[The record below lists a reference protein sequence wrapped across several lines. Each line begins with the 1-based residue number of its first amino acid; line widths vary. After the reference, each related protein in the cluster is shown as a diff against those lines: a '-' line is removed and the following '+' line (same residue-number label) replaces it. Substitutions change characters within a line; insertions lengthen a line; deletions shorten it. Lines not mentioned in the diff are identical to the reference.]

1 MAAQPRFT
9 EMFALGDRRGAN
21 RVYQAT
27 TAWLI
32 LLTWPFYLLAVS
44 YGPEIITVFGRSYQA
59 GGTVMVIL
67 GLTMLLATGC
77 GQVDT
82 VLITKGR
89 SSWSLLNGL
98 LAVVLNV
105 GLDLVLIPHYGIVGA
120 AIGWSAAI
128 VVTNV
133 LPLAQ
138 ISFTAQLHPFG
149 RGTFVAAV
157 FSVVSFAGL
166 PLAARVLLGHSVA
179 ASLSGIA
186 CGCAILAAGMWRF
199 RHDLNLTAMPGTVQL
214 ASLARRFGR
223 SAMPGW
229 QMNVTRLCASL

>member
-1 MAAQPRFT
+1 
-9 EMFALGDRRGAN
+9 MFALGDRQGAN

-44 YGPEIITVFGRSYQA
+44 YGPQIITVFGRSYQA

-77 GQVDT
+77 GQVDM
-82 VLITKGR
+82 VLVTTGR

-98 LAVVLNV
+98 LAVLVNV
-105 GLDLVLIPHYGIVGA
+105 GLDIVLIPPYGIVGA

-128 VVTNV
+128 IVTNL

-138 ISFTAQLHPFG
+138 IALAERLHPFG
-149 RGTFVAAV
+149 RGASVAAV
-157 FSVVSFAGL
+157 LSVISFAGL
-166 PLAARVLLGHSVA
+166 PLAARALLGHGAVI
-179 ASLSGIA
+179 SLAGIA
-186 CGCAILAAGMWRF
+186 CGCVVMAAGTWRF
-199 RHDLNLTAMPGTVQL
+199 RRDLNLAAMPGTAQL
-214 ASLARRFGR
+214 TSLARRLGR
-223 SAMPGW
+223 IGA
-229 QMNVTRLCASL
+229 